1 MASASNHRA
10 DSPVAALEVDDHDYS
25 KRCMS
30 NVTATSISSFPDS
43 VLLSETDDLGPFYS
57 TAKPR
62 PTYCVRSSRRSPLP
76 NDRLSPSLQPSRHA
90 NGRQRSR
97 DDATSHSAEQRQQ
110 PAPLV
115 LLHVTVLPTCL
126 PWSRKVL
133 DATLPFE
140 LKHRLA
146 SLRAQVSGLVSKRG
160 ILIAHPHE
168 EFEILEE
175 RVLEA
180 LDLLP
185 ERIGP
190 DGQYRPRM
198 PTALVDTEQDLETAE
213 TTIKSCDTCQRYHQK
228 DDGTGWHIRVYAAIG
243 LMRAG
248 AWSAAWNEMERVDV
262 EILPCISHEVRQ
274 RLDNMQASEEAIQE
288 DRVPSIVTNL
298 QTLTADTSAKLT
310 SNELATL
317 GAPEKSERKQLT
329 SSLCAESIAERSE
342 LPPAYRPKEIPLG
355 LLLRNYV
362 YLLACDRRNILILI
376 LTVMLIVS
384 TLYGA
389 IREHSTLHLTGSLE
403 GDMARMTTTTPS
415 QSMKSTTAASFD
427 ETMSTLVPQSLRVK
441 SQLSKKHAD
450 NVRPDPTETV
460 SLSSIDTQTLRGT
473 AAPSSLYDNRDS
485 RPTISENMV
494 PASNEIESPL
504 DLSQGST
511 IVSPNPAFLPGLHGM
526 MMHCR

>member
-1 MASASNHRA
+1 M
-10 DSPVAALEVDDHDYS
+10 
-25 KRCMS
+25 
-30 NVTATSISSFPDS
+30 
-43 VLLSETDDLGPFYS
+43 
-57 TAKPR
+57 
-62 PTYCVRSSRRSPLP
+62 
-76 NDRLSPSLQPSRHA
+76 
-90 NGRQRSR
+90 
-97 DDATSHSAEQRQQ
+97 
-110 PAPLV
+110 
-115 LLHVTVLPTCL
+115 
-126 PWSRKVL
+126 L
-133 DATLPFE
+133 DATLPSE

-180 LDLLP
+180 LGLLP

-190 DGQYRPRM
+190 EGQYRPRM

-248 AWSAAWNEMERVDV
+248 AWSAAWSEMERVDV
-262 EILPCISHEVRQ
+262 EVLPCISYEVRQ
-274 RLDNMQASEEAIQE
+274 RLDDMQASEEAIQE
-288 DRVPSIVTNL
+288 DRIPSIVTEPNL
-298 QTLTADTSAKLT
+298 QTLTADTSEKLI
-310 SNELATL
+310 SNEVATL
-317 GAPEKSERKQLT
+317 GAPGKSERKQLT
-329 SSLCAESIAERSE
+329 SPLCAESIAEHSE

-415 QSMKSTTAASFD
+415 QIMKSTTAASVD

-441 SQLSKKHAD
+441 SQLSKKT
-450 NVRPDPTETV
+450 R
-460 SLSSIDTQTLRGT
+460 
-473 AAPSSLYDNRDS
+473 
-485 RPTISENMV
+485 
-494 PASNEIESPL
+494 
-504 DLSQGST
+504 
-511 IVSPNPAFLPGLHGM
+511 
-526 MMHCR
+526 